1 MMMPTLAVATA
12 HAFVLTV
19 SHGLLF
25 RQPPFT
31 ATALLPPLLSNSPNS
46 IVRRRAARYRPLHF
60 RSRFQSQRPVL
71 GKSHFMSWAISP
83 PVSIRSAARAN
94 YVRAKPMKRHNLST
108 I

>member
-31 ATALLPPLLSNSPNS
+31 ATALLPPLLSNSPDS
-46 IVRRRAARYRPLHF
+46 IVRRRAARYRPLDF

-71 GKSHFMSWAISP
+71 GKSHCHVMGNQPAGFNT
-83 PVSIRSAARAN
+83 VRSARQLCAR
-94 YVRAKPMKRHNLST
+94 
-108 I
+108 